1 MSFASLAPGLV
12 DPGPLARRFTAAISL
27 AANCYRAPS
36 AAPEPWRPKRGG
48 GIMQAELEHAV
59 ESEDALTAE
68 DFLLRR
74 TKFWLTLAPASRAS
88 VAAWFE
94 RLG

>member
-1 MSFASLAPGLV
+1 V
-12 DPGPLARRFTAAISL
+12 
-27 AANCYRAPS
+27 
-36 AAPEPWRPKRGG
+36 APETRRRWALTYGDQIETLFARISRHTASAKEIAP
-48 GIMQAELEHAV
+48 GIMQAELEHAM

-74 TKFWLTLAPASRAS
+74 TKLWLTLAPASRAS